1 MSAMNLAAD
10 NAAQCRA
17 TQSST
22 GIAANQ
28 VTCYTTQYC
37 AGSGIALGLVHI
49 CACTQRSGDSNQGNG
64 FSQSLF
70 HVVFSISRLNN
81 TQAVSHKVSLICL
94 LISKDCLN
102 YDNLPVDH
110 PEALVNKQFI
120 QNKKSSEKLSVLP
133 THRLFRRPLFATQT
147 DLRRDPFTVCR
158 SQKLEHFFGGI
169 PADAGIGNAFHKP
182 RACPVCLQPNGFPPS
197 RP

>member
-1 MSAMNLAAD
+1 MSVMNLAAD
-10 NAAQCRA
+10 NAAQCCT
-17 TQSST
+17 TQSRS

-37 AGSGIALGLVHI
+37 AGSGIALGLVHT
-49 CACTQRSGDSNQGNG
+49 CTCTQRSRDSNQGNG

-102 YDNLPVDH
+102 YDNLPGYP
-110 PEALVNKQFI
+110 PEALVTKQFI
-120 QNKKSSEKLSVLP
+120 QNKNKRSSEKLSVFVHTQPFQTTSFHRSNRLKAQPVYGLP
-133 THRLFRRPLFATQT
+133 QPKVRAF
-147 DLRRDPFTVCR
+147 LR
-158 SQKLEHFFGGI
+158 
-169 PADAGIGNAFHKP
+169 
-182 RACPVCLQPNGFPPS
+182 
-197 RP
+197 

>member
-1 MSAMNLAAD
+1 MNYLAIAMSAMNLAAD

-28 VTCYTTQYC
+28 VTCYTAQYC

-120 QNKKSSEKLSVLP
+120 QNKNKSRLKNCLFLP
-133 THRLFRRPLFATQT
+133 THRLFRRPLFRHTNRFKARPVYGLPQPKARAF
-147 DLRRDPFTVCR
+147 LRWY
-158 SQKLEHFFGGI
+158 
-169 PADAGIGNAFHKP
+169 
-182 RACPVCLQPNGFPPS
+182 PS
-197 RP
+197 RCRHR